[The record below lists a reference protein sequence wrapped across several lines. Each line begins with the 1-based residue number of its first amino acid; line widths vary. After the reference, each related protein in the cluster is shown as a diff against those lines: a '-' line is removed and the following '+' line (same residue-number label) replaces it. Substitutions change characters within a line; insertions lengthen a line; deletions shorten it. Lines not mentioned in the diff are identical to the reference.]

1 MFCPNCKAEYVEG
14 ITICTD
20 CEVELVDKLPEID
33 HEENATFVP
42 VLSTKS
48 MGDIAIIKSL
58 LDEQGI
64 EYFIQGENM
73 LHVLGSVDMA
83 ILNVK
88 EEQADDVKELLKD
101 FEPKFLG
108 YNASETK
115 EDENSQ

>member
-20 CEVELVDKLPEID
+20 CEIELVDQLPEIN

-42 VLSTKS
+42 ILSTKS

-73 LHVLGSVDMA
+73 LHVLGSIDTA

-88 EEQADDVKELLKD
+88 EEQAEEVKELLKD

-108 YNASETK
+108 YNATEA
-115 EDENSQ
+115 EEEE

>member
-14 ITICTD
+14 IKVCTD
-20 CEVELVDKLPEID
+20 CEVELVDQLPDENID
-33 HEENATFVP
+33 HEENVTFIPLLATRN
-42 VLSTKS
+42 

-73 LHVLGSVDMA
+73 LHVLGSIDSA

-88 EEQADDVKELLKD
+88 EDQADEVKELLKD

-108 YNASETK
+108 YNASESSG
-115 EDENSQ
+115 EGE